1 MRPLRSAELLDTW
14 ERFNRSSPVKKA
26 LSLLKVACSD
36 GDPADPALLN
46 IGERDLRLLQLR
58 EWMFGTSMVNI
69 SSCPACRERLEWIT
83 PVAALR
89 YPPPPGNDAP
99 LSFKYRDYDI
109 SFRLPNTYDLSQI
122 QQINNTELATKK
134 ILTACITGTS
144 RNGCVCDPTDLPED
158 VLHALDERL
167 AEEDPQANIQMN
179 LHCPHCSHEWQ
190 SRFDI
195 VSYLW
200 TEIDHWAKN
209 MLHDVA
215 ILASAFGWS
224 ERDILTMTPDRRQ
237 LYLQIIRK

>member
-1 MRPLRSAELLDTW
+1 MRPFRSAELLDTW
-14 ERFNRSSPVKKA
+14 ERFNHSNPVRKA

-36 GDPADPALLN
+36 GDPADPALLS

-69 SSCPACRERLEWIT
+69 SSCPACGERLEWIT
-83 PVAALR
+83 HIAALR
-89 YPPPPGNDAP
+89 YLPPAGNDAP
-99 LSFKYRDYDI
+99 LHLKYLDYEI

-122 QQINNTELATKK
+122 EQIRDPELATKK
-134 ILTACITGTS
+134 ILAACITGIS
-144 RNGCVCDPTDLPED
+144 QDGNVCEVAGLPED
-158 VLHALDERL
+158 ALHALNERL

-179 LHCPHCSHEWQ
+179 LNCPHCSHAWQ

-200 TEIDHWAKN
+200 MEIDHWAKN

-215 ILASAFGWS
+215 LLASAFSWS
-224 ERDILTMTPDRRQ
+224 ERDILNMTPHRRQ
-237 LYLQIIRK
+237 LYLKIIRK

>member
-1 MRPLRSAELLDTW
+1 MRPLRSAELLDIW
-14 ERFNRSSPVKKA
+14 ERFNRSNPVQKA

-58 EWMFGTSMVNI
+58 EWMFGSSMVNI
-69 SSCPACRERLEWIT
+69 ASCPACRERLEWTT
-83 PVAALR
+83 PIAALR
-89 YPPPPGNDAP
+89 YLPPPRADSP
-99 LSFKYRDYDI
+99 LSFTYSNYAI
-109 SFRLPNTYDLSQI
+109 FFRLPNTYDLAQI
-122 QQINNTELATKK
+122 ERLHHPERATKK
-134 ILTACITGTS
+134 ILAACITAAS
-144 RNGCVCDPTDLPED
+144 RDGGVCEVADLPED
-158 VLHALDERL
+158 VFHLLDERM

-200 TEIDHWAKN
+200 TEIDHWAKS
-209 MLHDVA
+209 MLLDIA
-215 ILASAFGWS
+215 TLASAFGWS
-224 ERDILTMTPDRRQ
+224 ERDILSMSAHRRQ